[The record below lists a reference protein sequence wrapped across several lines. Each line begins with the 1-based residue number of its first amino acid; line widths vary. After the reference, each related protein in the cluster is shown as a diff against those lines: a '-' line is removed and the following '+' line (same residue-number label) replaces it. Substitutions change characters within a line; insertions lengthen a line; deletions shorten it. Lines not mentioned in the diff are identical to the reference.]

1 MIRNVVAVFLLSS
14 PLYAVSHKTL
24 HKDRDFS
31 EFVKHRISELE
42 AHRAEQ
48 LQTGFFGKAYS
59 WFFKQEETSYK
70 LSKLEEAHARKLFTK
85 AGEKM
90 MEQLEQ
96 ANPGADWKKLTTQLE
111 TEWEKVKEA
120 EDLQSALTTEVE
132 NRREVETT
140 SGPQTR
146 RIRRDFDSGPYLITD
161 SGNPVQK
168 GPNSYDLCQNE
179 AIFGSCSPYQAT
191 LNGTAAFYFARVKAF
206 AADVSSPFLV
216 ECLTTEKLASFI
228 ASQLPAAETGACATT
243 WRFCPFQSDPIS
255 YDKHGNPT
263 YPPIRGTA
271 LFPLPTIQ
279 MDVSCADFESGY
291 NGIIQACQH
300 QAQAN
305 VKTAIIVGS
314 VIGGV
319 VGLVVI
325 GGVVYCICTKYHR
338 NARKEAPARRAEAR
352 LEIKGPTEV
361 VIDRARAVDNTEV

>member
-1 MIRNVVAVFLLSS
+1 MIRNVVVVFLLSS

-42 AHRAEQ
+42 THRAEQ

-70 LSKLEEAHARKLFTK
+70 LSKLEEAHAHKLFTK

-96 ANPGADWKKLTTQLE
+96 SNPGADWKKLTTQLE
-111 TEWEKVKEA
+111 AEWEKVKEA

-140 SGPQTR
+140 SGPQPP
-146 RIRRDFDSGPYLITD
+146 RIRRDFDSGPYLIKD
-161 SGNPVQK
+161 SGNPIQK

-179 AIFGSCSPYQAT
+179 AIFGSCNTYQGT

-206 AADVSSPFLV
+206 AADAASPFLTD
-216 ECLTTEKLASFI
+216 CLTTEKLAAFV
-228 ASQLPAAETGACATT
+228 ASQLPARGMGTGATT
-243 WRFCPFQSDPIS
+243 WRFCPFQGNPIS
-255 YDKHGNPT
+255 HDDLGRPNYA
-263 YPPIRGTA
+263 PIRGTA
-271 LFPLPTIQ
+271 LFPLMPDQ
-279 MDVSCADFESGY
+279 VGVSCAEFESGY
-291 NGIIQACQH
+291 NGIIQACQNE
-300 QAQAN
+300 AN
-305 VKTAIIVGS
+305 MKTAIIVGS
-314 VIGGV
+314 

-325 GGVVYCICTKYHR
+325 GGVVYCVCTKYHR
-338 NARKEAPARRAEAR
+338 NARNCRKVKAPARRAEAR
-352 LEIKGPTEV
+352 FEIKGPTEV
-361 VIDRARAVDNTEV
+361 VIDRTRAVVDTEV